1 MYTITLSNGTKL
13 DNLTLNGNNFI
24 SDKIIEDAVFDE
36 NLKRVEIS
44 DGENTTTY
52 EDMFLASNRVD
63 GGKSWI
69 VLLEKTDEMKR
80 QEQNEEEKTL
90 LKAQIK
96 ALSDRNDFLEDCV
109 AEMASIVYA

>member
-1 MYTITLSNGTKL
+1 MYTITLNNGTKL
-13 DNLTLNGNNFI
+13 ENLTLNGNNFI
-24 SDKIIEDAVFDE
+24 SDKIIEDATFDG

-44 DGENTTTY
+44 DGADTKVY

-80 QEQNEEEKTL
+80 QEQIEELKVQNETL
-90 LKAQIK
+90 LQCI
-96 ALSDRNDFLEDCV
+96 LEMS
-109 AEMASIVYA
+109 EIVYA

>member
-1 MYTITLSNGTKL
+1 MYTITLNNGTKL
-13 DNLTLNGNNFI
+13 ENLTLNGNNFI
-24 SDKIIEDAVFDE
+24 SDKIIEDATFDG

-44 DGENTTTY
+44 DGTDTKVY

-80 QEQNEEEKTL
+80 QEQIEELEVQNETL
-90 LKAQIK
+90 LQCI
-96 ALSDRNDFLEDCV
+96 LEMS
-109 AEMASIVYA
+109 EIVYA

>member
-1 MYTITLSNGTKL
+1 MYTITLNNGTKL
-13 DNLTLNGNNFI
+13 ENLTLNGNNFI
-24 SDKIIEDAVFDE
+24 SEKIIDDAVFDG

-44 DGENTTTY
+44 DGEKTTVY

-80 QEQNEEEKTL
+80 QEQIEELKVQNETL
-90 LKAQIK
+90 LQCI
-96 ALSDRNDFLEDCV
+96 LEMS
-109 AEMASIVYA
+109 EIVYA

>member
-1 MYTITLSNGTKL
+1 MYTITLNNGTKL
-13 DNLTLNGNNFI
+13 ENLTLNGNNFI
-24 SDKIIEDAVFDE
+24 SEKIIEDAVFDG

-44 DGENTTTY
+44 DGEKTTVY

-80 QEQNEEEKTL
+80 QEQIED
-90 LKAQIK
+90 LKAQNETLLQCI
-96 ALSDRNDFLEDCV
+96 LEMS
-109 AEMASIVYA
+109 EIVYA

>member
-1 MYTITLSNGTKL
+1 MYTITLNNGTKL
-13 DNLTLNGNNFI
+13 ENLTLNGNNFI
-24 SDKIIEDAVFDE
+24 SDKIIEDATFDG

-44 DGENTTTY
+44 DGTDTKVY

-80 QEQNEEEKTL
+80 QEQIEELKVQNETL
-90 LKAQIK
+90 LQCI
-96 ALSDRNDFLEDCV
+96 LEMS
-109 AEMASIVYA
+109 EIVYA

>member
-1 MYTITLSNGTKL
+1 MYTITLNNGTKL
-13 DNLTLNGNNFI
+13 ENLTLNGNNFI
-24 SDKIIEDAVFDE
+24 SEKIIEDAVFDG

-44 DGENTTTY
+44 DGEKTTVY

-80 QEQNEEEKTL
+80 QEQIEELKVQNETL
-90 LKAQIK
+90 LQCI
-96 ALSDRNDFLEDCV
+96 LEMS
-109 AEMASIVYA
+109 EIVYA

>member
-1 MYTITLSNGTKL
+1 MYTITLNNGTKL
-13 DNLTLNGNNFI
+13 ENLTLNGNNFI
-24 SDKIIEDAVFDE
+24 SEKIIDDAVFDG

-44 DGENTTTY
+44 DGEKTTVY

-80 QEQNEEEKTL
+80 QEQIEELKVQNETL
-90 LKAQIK
+90 LQCI
-96 ALSDRNDFLEDCV
+96 LEMS
-109 AEMASIVYA
+109 EIVYS

>member
-1 MYTITLSNGTKL
+1 MYTITLNNGTKL
-13 DNLTLNGNNFI
+13 ENLTLNGNNFI
-24 SDKIIEDAVFDE
+24 SDKIIEDATFDG

-44 DGENTTTY
+44 DGEKTTVY

-80 QEQNEEEKTL
+80 QEQIEALKTQNETL
-90 LKAQIK
+90 LQCI
-96 ALSDRNDFLEDCV
+96 LEMS
-109 AEMASIVYA
+109 EIVYA